1 MLKIGVQQKKN
12 ELLYPVL
19 DASLKACSHTAQLS
33 LRTDA
38 DIVVFTENA
47 FCNKCSAKTLILP
60 NSKCVDTTASQII
73 TYGLCCKNT
82 LTVSSC
88 IGSNMIFS
96 LQRMITTASGV
107 RIDVQDFPVSLSDP
121 DEPELVLA
129 TVATL
134 LAADVPVSQISTL
147 DF

>member
-1 MLKIGVQQKKN
+1 MLKIGVQQEGN
-12 ELLYPVL
+12 ELLYRVL
-19 DASLKACSHTAQLS
+19 EASLKACSRSAQLTHT
-33 LRTDA
+33 TDA
-38 DIVVFTENA
+38 DIIVFTENA
-47 FCNKCSAKTLILP
+47 SCSKCSAKTLILP

-82 LTVSSC
+82 LTISSC
-88 IGSNMIFS
+88 IGCNMVFS

-107 RIDVQDFPVSLSDP
+107 RIDVQDFPISLSDP

-134 LAADVPVSQISTL
+134 LAADVPVSQISKL